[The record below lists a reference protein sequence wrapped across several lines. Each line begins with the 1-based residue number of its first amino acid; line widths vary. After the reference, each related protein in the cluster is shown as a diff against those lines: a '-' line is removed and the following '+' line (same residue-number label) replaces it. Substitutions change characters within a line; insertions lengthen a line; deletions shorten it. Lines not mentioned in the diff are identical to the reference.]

1 MTRILVPNIETDG
14 IDYILYTIW
23 QMPFYIYG
31 LVAILGFVFIV
42 LQSLSPV
49 RHAFYELFL
58 HLHIALAV
66 MSFVALWYHLKN
78 LLQQR
83 VLLGTLI
90 LWGLD
95 VSLPRAP
102 LKPERMLTSHSAW
115 VGLEFSFGAIVES
128 DVQLR
133 L

>member
-1 MTRILVPNIETDG
+1 
-14 IDYILYTIW
+14 
-23 QMPFYIYG
+23 MPFYIYG
-31 LVAILGFVFIV
+31 LVALLGFIFIV

-95 VSLPRAP
+95 VRGTV
-102 LKPERMLTSHSAW
+102 LKTLDRLGWLTCHSAR
-115 VGLEFSFGAIVES
+115 VDLGF
-128 DVQLR
+128 
-133 L
+133 

>member
-1 MTRILVPNIETDG
+1 MLTSQILK
-14 IDYILYTIW
+14 
-23 QMPFYIYG
+23 
-31 LVAILGFVFIV
+31 AILGFVFIV
-42 LQSLSPV
+42 IQSLSAL
-49 RHAFYELFL
+49 RHSYYELFL

-95 VSLPRAP
+95 VSI
-102 LKPERMLTSHSAW
+102 
-115 VGLEFSFGAIVES
+115 LEACVVEEY
-128 DVQLR
+128 
-133 L
+133 

>member
-1 MTRILVPNIETDG
+1 
-14 IDYILYTIW
+14 
-23 QMPFYIYG
+23 MPFYIYG
-31 LVAILGFVFIV
+31 LVALLGFIFIV

-58 HLHIALAV
+58 HLHIGMAV

-90 LWGLD
+90 IWGLD
-95 VSLPRAP
+95 VRSLI
-102 LKPERMLTSHSAW
+102 LNTFD
-115 VGLEFSFGAIVES
+115 G
-128 DVQLR
+128 
-133 L
+133 

>member
-1 MTRILVPNIETDG
+1 
-14 IDYILYTIW
+14 
-23 QMPFYIYG
+23 MPFYIYG
-31 LVAILGFVFIV
+31 LVALLGFIFIV

-58 HLHIALAV
+58 HLHIGMAV

-90 LWGLD
+90 IWGLD
-95 VSLPRAP
+95 VRSLI
-102 LKPERMLTSHSAW
+102 LNTFH
-115 VGLEFSFGAIVES
+115 G
-128 DVQLR
+128 
-133 L
+133 

>member
-1 MTRILVPNIETDG
+1 MAL
-14 IDYILYTIW
+14 
-23 QMPFYIYG
+23 
-31 LVAILGFVFIV
+31 LGFIFIV
-42 LQSLSPV
+42 LQSFSPV

-95 VSLPRAP
+95 VRLVV
-102 LKPERMLTSHSAW
+102 LNNFHS
-115 VGLEFSFGAIVES
+115 
-128 DVQLR
+128 
-133 L
+133 

>member
-1 MTRILVPNIETDG
+1 MSCNGFDHWSFLTFFSQAL
-14 IDYILYTIW
+14 
-23 QMPFYIYG
+23 
-31 LVAILGFVFIV
+31 LGFLFIF

-49 RHAFYELFL
+49 RHSFYELFL

-95 VSLPRAP
+95 VCGLKNLPAK
-102 LKPERMLTSHSAW
+102 LNIILT
-115 VGLEFSFGAIVES
+115 V
-128 DVQLR
+128 
-133 L
+133 